1 MRRGWRWSSARAM
14 EKRARRESWLSSE
27 SSLVG
32 LPPQS
37 FEVAFE
43 LFCIKKLPSRAQ
55 HALMQWTALECF
67 GCAPSCESPLTSPLA
82 AARYHVL
89 KHSRKYHLQDTSAY
103 VNRVCSRVASRVGTI
118 SSREVDACASVDY
131 QARSKA
137 TAGSRA
143 AQDHI
148 VARYTLVAVTC

>member
-1 MRRGWRWSSARAM
+1 MQWRKERVESLGSAQSLDWSDSPHRVSRLHSNSSASR
-14 EKRARRESWLSSE
+14 
-27 SSLVG
+27 
-32 LPPQS
+32 S
-37 FEVAFE
+37 F
-43 LFCIKKLPSRAQ
+43 

-118 SSREVDACASVDY
+118 SSREVDACASVDS

-137 TAGSRA
+137 TTGSRA

-148 VARYTLVAVTC
+148 VARYTLVAVAC

>member
-1 MRRGWRWSSARAM
+1 MELGACNGEQSAYRVLAHSRVLIGRASPTEFRG
-14 EKRARRESWLSSE
+14 
-27 SSLVG
+27 
-32 LPPQS
+32 
-37 FEVAFE
+37 
-43 LFCIKKLPSRAQ
+43 CIRTLLHQEAPSRAQ

-67 GCAPSCESPLTSPLA
+67 GCAASCESPLTSPLA

-103 VNRVCSRVASRVGTI
+103 VNRVCSRVASRVGGI
-118 SSREVDACASVDY
+118 SSREVDACASVDS

-137 TAGSRA
+137 NAGSRA